1 MSLRAITAI
10 IEDTKEMRQL
20 LAGLRNGA
28 YPYQVSGLSG
38 ADKAAYI
45 AALFN
50 KTLPRP
56 LLLLTLGNRRAQ
68 DLALDLEVFVDN
80 GRVCLFPDVEVLP
93 HEEVAAPLEIM
104 VSRLEVLEGLARGSA
119 SLSWPRSM
127 LSCALC
133 LRWRPFGSA
142 FLLLKQGRAPIWRS
156 CWRP

>member
-1 MSLRAITAI
+1 MPACATELILTR
-10 IEDTKEMRQL
+10 
-20 LAGLRNGA
+20 
-28 YPYQVSGLSG
+28 VSGLSG

-93 HEEVAAPLEIM
+93 HEEVAAPLEVM
-104 VSRLEVLEGLARGSA
+104 VGRLEVLEGLARGE
-119 SLSWPRSM
+119 R
-127 LSCALC
+127 
-133 LRWRPFGSA
+133 
-142 FLLLKQGRAPIWRS
+142 LLVVAPIDALMRS
-156 CWRP
+156 LPPVEAFREGFLYH